1 MSLNWAAAAVA
12 GIVAGIL
19 ATGIQLFL
27 WWIFLD
33 AVPWMLYRD
42 ARLTAAILMG
52 REVLPPPAT
61 FDRTVMIVATLI
73 HFAISIAYSLILA
86 DLISRLR
93 MLLSLLAGATYG
105 LVLYGIN
112 MYGLTIIFPWFSEV
126 RDWITIVTHIV
137 FGVSMAGTYQAFAGQ
152 GH

>member
-1 MSLNWAAAAVA
+1 MGVNWAAAVVA

-42 ARLTAAILMG
+42 ARLTAAIIMG

-61 FDRTVMIVATLI
+61 FDWTVMMVATLI
-73 HFAISIAYSLILA
+73 HFVISVAYSLVLA
-86 DLISRLR
+86 GLIARLR
-93 MLLSLLAGATYG
+93 MLPSLLAGAIYG
-105 LVLYGIN
+105 LTLYGIN
-112 MYGLTIIFPWFSEV
+112 MYGVTIIFPWFSEV
-126 RDWITIVTHIV
+126 RDWITVVTHIM
-137 FGVSMAGTYQAFAGQ
+137 FGISMAGVYKAFAKQ
-152 GH
+152 EY